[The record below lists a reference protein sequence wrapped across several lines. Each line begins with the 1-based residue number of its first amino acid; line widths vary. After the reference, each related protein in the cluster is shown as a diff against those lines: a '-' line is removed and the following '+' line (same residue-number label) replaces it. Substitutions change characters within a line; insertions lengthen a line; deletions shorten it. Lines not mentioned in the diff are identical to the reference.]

1 MRTVT
6 NLIVFI
12 FFVQNVIGQT
22 VPSSCDAPDTI
33 IARYNSDADRLA
45 LERIFQYNLTY
56 VDSIEIPQEQS
67 DSILDALIAVYNAV
81 SLPARDTVVNLFDI
95 HTFPIPDINY
105 FTVAA
110 DSTLLWMQ
118 NIRNGIIPTSNSIV
132 DSLMILYDLTIDSY
146 ETNYGLFDYHTV
158 TFKSDSNYNTIPLSD
173 IYETIPGVFFSDPLF
188 LVGDGND
195 IYVSIFP
202 EFIELIYSVGWMDC
216 LNGCVWRR
224 YWKFNIYFDCS
235 LEYVGSYGTPLS
247 TSNFLNNNSII
258 DIAPNPFID
267 ILYIY
272 GLSSEY
278 EYSIYNLMGQKLIQ
292 GKTAENRITDLK
304 RLPSGQYLLL
314 LKYDKHK
321 RIYKILKR

>member
-1 MRTVT
+1 M
-6 NLIVFI
+6 F
-12 FFVQNVIGQT
+12 
-22 VPSSCDAPDTI
+22 S
-33 IARYNSDADRLA
+33 
-45 LERIFQYNLTY
+45 
-56 VDSIEIPQEQS
+56 
-67 DSILDALIAVYNAV
+67 
-81 SLPARDTVVNLFDI
+81 
-95 HTFPIPDINY
+95 IPDINY